1 MLLFQV
7 RRLGSLEGCHALRSL
22 FASHNRMK
30 NVEGLGHIGSLEEVD
45 LSHNDIQ
52 SEIGVRLL
60 SLNVRLHTLDL
71 RHNPV
76 VDERP
81 RMARAKI
88 TAMLS
93 QLDLLDG
100 EKLPPSA
107 TQKAARR
114 AHRPQRASSG
124 PSGVRSGAAR
134 NGAATGGGAANN
146 PPEAPSGA
154 LALADV
160 ARSQRR
166 SNRRLSGA
174 SGRNPSRPLR
184 ALSAPRG
191 RHPYSGGNNPV
202 LATSRSTSP
211 LRPATPSGR
220 QGEGGNRPSPIMLV
234 GGLFPQQD
242 EESDY
247 QREQRDNDDLPYDD
261 DDDFTMSAIGG
272 ETKIQGTGQPRNGSA
287 EDPPLGKVARSLL
300 RHIRLELKRRRI
312 SQLDFFRTLDSDS
325 SGKVTRRQWLDGLET
340 LAIEEEDG
348 MGEAAAIELYIFLD
362 KVCLL
367 HISVYFQSMFSVKV

>member
-30 NVEGLGHIGSLEEVD
+30 TVEGLGHIGSLEEVD

-76 VDERP
+76 VDVRP

-134 NGAATGGGAANN
+134 NGAATGGERRII
-146 PPEAPSGA
+146 PP
-154 LALADV
+154 
-160 ARSQRR
+160 
-166 SNRRLSGA
+166 
-174 SGRNPSRPLR
+174 
-184 ALSAPRG
+184 
-191 RHPYSGGNNPV
+191 
-202 LATSRSTSP
+202 
-211 LRPATPSGR
+211 
-220 QGEGGNRPSPIMLV
+220 
-234 GGLFPQQD
+234 
-242 EESDY
+242 
-247 QREQRDNDDLPYDD
+247 
-261 DDDFTMSAIGG
+261 
-272 ETKIQGTGQPRNGSA
+272 
-287 EDPPLGKVARSLL
+287 
-300 RHIRLELKRRRI
+300 RRRRAPWRW
-312 SQLDFFRTLDSDS
+312 RTLRGVS
-325 SGKVTRRQWLDGLET
+325 
-340 LAIEEEDG
+340 
-348 MGEAAAIELYIFLD
+348 GEAIAASPVRRGGTHPGRCGRSARRGGGIRT
-362 KVCLL
+362 VGVTTRCWRRAAPPAP
-367 HISVYFQSMFSVKV
+367 